1 VKAMI
6 KRAEVQFTDQELFMA
21 KQPINIMFFSSLSNK
36 LYPNIPNTERN
47 KLLPSLFSKLSDSKI
62 HSVINRLARLKL
74 KGELSNNEIS
84 DAIEMLVEA
93 ISKELN

>member
-1 VKAMI
+1 MI

-36 LYPNIPNTERN
+36 LYPNIPNSERS
-47 KLLPSLFSKLSDSKI
+47 KLLPSLFGRLSDSKI
-62 HSVINRLARLKL
+62 HSIINRLARLKL

-84 DAIEMLVEA
+84 EAINLLVEA
-93 ISKELN
+93 VYEELN